1 MSILEIL
8 PAELFRMI
16 LQFLK
21 IPKELTVVDNAI
33 VNHRLR
39 SWYLKAIDGM
49 MIISADQGNI
59 FWLLRKNIL
68 PSKLY
73 LIDFDYHHLSLIE
86 RSRQVLHSLKFNCRV
101 DSVSPIFLFLG
112 HFPHLYQLT
121 ISNCLSLTSS
131 DFIPF
136 LKINPQLKSLSLN
149 VRSNQSLNMTEIIQ
163 AISQS
168 CINLTELD
176 LSENHWFGDECVSL
190 LTQGQLLKLDILR
203 VGGTSIQ
210 EHESVVRILKSFPR
224 LSSLRINECNISMNT
239 KIYFLNEYAL
249 PRFRSPDSALQEVGA
264 MGFRDM
270 VVEVRN
276 QTSPHY
282 RVLSRIVSWPRIRW

>member
-1 MSILEIL
+1 
-8 PAELFRMI
+8 MI

-21 IPKELTVVDNAI
+21 IPKELIVVDNAI

-39 SWYLKAIDGM
+39 SWYLKTINGMTIDQSYFDNQHLKISVWL
-49 MIISADQGNI
+49 MI
-59 FWLLRKNIL
+59 KNIL
-68 PSKLY
+68 PTKLIFRDFKHHSSIY
-73 LIDFDYHHLSLIE
+73 LLE
-86 RSRQVLHSLKFNCRV
+86 RSRRVLHSLIFQAG
-101 DSVSPIFLFLG
+101 DSVSRIFLAGDSVMFLG